1 MLILVLVSASCSMPP
16 SGGGAPRSGMPSRG
30 TRAEQARLSATLDSN
45 GPIAS
50 QPVYHPFQTPGE
62 MKGVEGAPGTPGEVV
77 QVSPAEPSAPGAPST
92 VVERPDEA
100 RPTTALR
107 VPPRRPEIPAET
119 PSAPATTPGGEA
131 VGELERAVA
140 EGMTEVHSPP
150 GTPVVEFPLT
160 LERAVALALERNK
173 RLAQQD
179 EAIAEA
185 EARLREKQ
193 NDYGPRLQF
202 DYTIWTVRGVFV
214 TPTAP
219 DPDIPVEGTGRAEM
233 TLYLPVWF
241 ARQSREA
248 AVKQAMEDIKVRR
261 QDYEVKRSQV
271 AVLAVKYYFAVL
283 EAEDDLGGT
292 KEILDLNRRRLVTV
306 KVLRERGE
314 VLKNRVIL
322 GEKFVASAVEEM
334 KFREADRALAESKLR
349 KLLNLADTTKL
360 VLTRPAAL
368 LPEAPDSAAARNR
381 MRSGNPLLL
390 RLYHER
396 QSAYWTGRVRQYE
409 EPSANFTIRYGATFP
424 KYDEFTDDFLVFG
437 LSVNWPVGKVRLDR
451 AKRDQARHRVRQ
463 LELEQDIVDDELDI
477 GLQET
482 HAAYLKAIQRLEAK
496 QLAVDLAEEN
506 LRLSKVFRERGT
518 ADSQVPEDVF
528 QVVVNEIALVEA
540 QMESSKAT
548 YEALGLLADL
558 YQRMGAMDELVKEL
572 AKPAAEK

>member
-1 MLILVLVSASCSMPP
+1 MRETFTGLVLIVALMSASCSAPP
-16 SGGGAPRSGMPSRG
+16 SGGAPQGNVPARG
-30 TRAEQARLSATLDSN
+30 TRAEQARLAATLGSN
-45 GPIAS
+45 GGIAS
-50 QPVYHPFQTPGE
+50 EPVYHPFQTPGE
-62 MKGVEGAPGTPGEVV
+62 MKGVARPSSESPEVV
-77 QVSPAEPSAPGAPST
+77 QVPPVVTPAPVAPRAVVPRPSEPT
-92 VVERPDEA
+92 
-100 RPTTALR
+100 PTI
-107 VPPRRPEIPAET
+107 PPPTPIPA
-119 PSAPATTPGGEA
+119 PTTPGGEA
-131 VGELERAVA
+131 VSELERAV
-140 EGMTEVHSPP
+140 EQGMTEVYSPP

-160 LERAVALALERNK
+160 LDRAVALALERNL
-173 RLAQQD
+173 RLKQQD

-202 DYTIWTVRGVFV
+202 DYTIWTVRGLFV

-241 ARQSREA
+241 ARRSREA
-248 AVKQAMEDIKVRR
+248 AVKQAMEEIKVRR
-261 QDYEVKRSQV
+261 QDYELKRSQV

-283 EAEDDLGGT
+283 EADDDLAST
-292 KEILDLNRRRLVTV
+292 KGILDLNRRRLETV
-306 KVLRERGE
+306 KTLRVWGE

-322 GEKFVASAVEEM
+322 GEKFVASAVEEV
-334 KFREADRALAESKLR
+334 KFREADRVLAESKLR
-349 KLLNLADTTKL
+349 KLLNLPDTARL
-360 VLTRPAAL
+360 VLTRPAAM
-368 LPEAPDSAAARNR
+368 LPEVPNSADARNR
-381 MRSGNPLLL
+381 MRTGNPLLL

-396 QSAYWTGRVRQYE
+396 MSAYWTGRVRQYE
-409 EPSANFTIRYGATFP
+409 EPSANLAIRYGATFP
-424 KYDEFTDDFLVFG
+424 KYDEFTDDFLIFG
-437 LSVNWPVGKVRLDR
+437 LSVNWPVGKMRLDR

-477 GLQET
+477 SLQET

-506 LRLSKVFRERGT
+506 LRLSRVFRERGT
-518 ADSQVPEDVF
+518 ADTQVPEDVF

-540 QMESSKAT
+540 QMELSKVT

-572 AKPAAEK
+572 GKPVAEK